1 MALSK
6 GKKYNPADFSIH
18 FRVFIGQ
25 RLPWIFSFCFSSK
38 LHYWFKNIHNIRA
51 ISRIPSAPERSY
63 SGRFLLLSLSLCNE
77 KNCSKVHLF
86 YYVDSSVTV
95 VCVCVCVCVSLLQI
109 LQIWRQTRR
118 QTLRQRMASWS
129 ASRKCG
135 SNGME
140 CIQNLRS
147 FRTGHNE
154 FHFDMLRALICFS
167 AVCLTNSRCIWTGH
181 FCFISKSPCFSLIA
195 DRQTDGYKI
204 HIYYIHV

>member
-1 MALSK
+1 LRKIKKWHLTDSSDLFLRSLNSLLSTMALSK
-6 GKKYNPADFSIH
+6 GKKYNLADFSIH

-38 LHYWFKNIHNIRA
+38 LHYWFKNIQNIRNRDA

-63 SGRFLLLSLSLCNE
+63 SGRFLSLSLWNE

-86 YYVDSSVTV
+86 HYVNSSVTV
-95 VCVCVCVCVSLLQI
+95 VCVCVSLLQI

-129 ASRKCG
+129 ASRKWG
-135 SNGME
+135 NNGTE

-154 FHFDMLRALICFS
+154 LYFDMLRALI
-167 AVCLTNSRCIWTGH
+167 
-181 FCFISKSPCFSLIA
+181 
-195 DRQTDGYKI
+195 
-204 HIYYIHV
+204 